1 MSKFA
6 SLIIYRAIMNLKHL
20 WTLLLLFVAV
30 TVTAQSPVDVKGVVT
45 DETGAPMIGV
55 AVFVEGTTNGTMT
68 DEAGAYSIKVP
79 SSEAVLRF
87 EMMGYKAIQAKVGN
101 KSTLSVQMHPDTQ
114 FLEEVVVIGFG
125 EKKKSDLTGSVVNV
139 KMNDVLDSPLTSVD
153 QALQGKVAGVD
164 IITSSGDPT
173 AGTSIRIRGSRSIN
187 ASNEPLIVVDG
198 VINAVQDLGDL
209 NSADIESISVLKDA
223 SSTAIY
229 GAQGA
234 NGVIIVT
241 MKQGSETSHKPI
253 VTATIKAGFSQLAHS
268 LDIMNAEEFA
278 RYNNER
284 IDFTKSY
291 PAKPSYPNKYI
302 DPEGLGEGTDWMKAV
317 TRIAPTQTYA
327 LSLTGNTKK
336 TNYFTSLSY
345 LDNQGIVI
353 DSGMQRVNGQFN
365 ISHKFNKWLRL
376 RYSMNLMYRKNNNN
390 KANIAGTSP
399 WNGVIYMSP
408 VLNTESTVNDLYN
421 YGTGTKFNNPYISIM
436 QSTNYRESFA
446 STNSVTLELTPVK
459 GLTIKS
465 QNTYYLYQTH
475 LYKYNPSTLPKKN
488 DGDGGDLQRNEHDTR
503 QFSSDNTITWKKD
516 FRGGHNLDV
525 MGGASVYYNHQ
536 NDVAIEAKGILT
548 DEVKWNDLS
557 AISDKQNYKLSSY
570 NTKVKR
576 LSFLA
581 RANYNFR
588 NRYYVTFT
596 GRADGSSN
604 FAANRKWGFFPSFAL
619 KWNLANESWL
629 KRTRKFQD
637 LSLRFS
643 AGRTGNDAIS
653 AYSSLAAYDSAST
666 GYLFDG
672 TQSTYF
678 FPNRLAS
685 PNLTWETTDL
695 YNLALDVAVLKGRL
709 KFTLEGYLSYT
720 TDLLLKVQ
728 KASQTGYTS
737 FMDNIGKTSNKGLE
751 FSIESRNIVK
761 KNFSWTT
768 DFTISHNRQMVD
780 DIGSE
785 DFVSVMN
792 FKDYMMYGY
801 VKGYP
806 LNSLWGFQ
814 YGGVFHNQGE
824 IDENELTRQYAGF
837 YAEKLPGHPKYVDQ
851 NHDGVLNSD
860 DLVYLG
866 NSDPVVYGGLQNNFH
881 IYGFDLGIYFTYS
894 IGGSIYN
901 YPEFYMS
908 ATYCTN
914 QYRYMMD
921 AWHPVRNPNSDIPA
935 AGGVGY
941 SHLPS
946 SFQVHDASYLRL
958 KTLSLG
964 YTFDL
969 AKKTK
974 FIRSLKLSMN
984 ADNVF
989 LVTNYNGFDPD
1000 VSVKQSD
1007 ETHSTLR
1014 RVDTGAYP
1022 RARTFIFM
1030 AQLKF

>member
-1 MSKFA
+1 M
-6 SLIIYRAIMNLKHL
+6 
-20 WTLLLLFVAV
+20 LLLFVAV

-101 KSTLSVQMHPDTQ
+101 KSTLSVQMQPDTQ

-516 FRGGHNLDV
+516 FRGHNLDV

>member
-1 MSKFA
+1 
-6 SLIIYRAIMNLKHL
+6 MNLKHL

-101 KSTLSVQMHPDTQ
+101 KSTLSVQMQPDTQ
-114 FLEEVVVIGFG
+114 FLEEVVVIGLG

-365 ISHKFNKWLRL
+365 ISHKFNKWLKL
-376 RYSMNLMYRKNNNN
+376 RYSMNLIYRKNNNN

-408 VLNTESTVNDLYN
+408 VLTTESTVNDLYN

-516 FRGGHNLDV
+516 FRGG
-525 MGGASVYYNHQ
+525 
-536 NDVAIEAKGILT
+536 IT
-548 DEVKWNDLS
+548 
-557 AISDKQNYKLSSY
+557 
-570 NTKVKR
+570 
-576 LSFLA
+576 
-581 RANYNFR
+581 
-588 NRYYVTFT
+588 
-596 GRADGSSN
+596 
-604 FAANRKWGFFPSFAL
+604 
-619 KWNLANESWL
+619 
-629 KRTRKFQD
+629 
-637 LSLRFS
+637 
-643 AGRTGNDAIS
+643 
-653 AYSSLAAYDSAST
+653 
-666 GYLFDG
+666 
-672 TQSTYF
+672 
-678 FPNRLAS
+678 
-685 PNLTWETTDL
+685 
-695 YNLALDVAVLKGRL
+695 
-709 KFTLEGYLSYT
+709 
-720 TDLLLKVQ
+720 
-728 KASQTGYTS
+728 
-737 FMDNIGKTSNKGLE
+737 
-751 FSIESRNIVK
+751 
-761 KNFSWTT
+761 
-768 DFTISHNRQMVD
+768 
-780 DIGSE
+780 
-785 DFVSVMN
+785 
-792 FKDYMMYGY
+792 
-801 VKGYP
+801 
-806 LNSLWGFQ
+806 
-814 YGGVFHNQGE
+814 
-824 IDENELTRQYAGF
+824 
-837 YAEKLPGHPKYVDQ
+837 
-851 NHDGVLNSD
+851 
-860 DLVYLG
+860 
-866 NSDPVVYGGLQNNFH
+866 
-881 IYGFDLGIYFTYS
+881 
-894 IGGSIYN
+894 
-901 YPEFYMS
+901 
-908 ATYCTN
+908 
-914 QYRYMMD
+914 
-921 AWHPVRNPNSDIPA
+921 
-935 AGGVGY
+935 
-941 SHLPS
+941 
-946 SFQVHDASYLRL
+946 
-958 KTLSLG
+958 
-964 YTFDL
+964 
-969 AKKTK
+969 
-974 FIRSLKLSMN
+974 
-984 ADNVF
+984 
-989 LVTNYNGFDPD
+989 
-1000 VSVKQSD
+1000 
-1007 ETHSTLR
+1007 
-1014 RVDTGAYP
+1014 
-1022 RARTFIFM
+1022 
-1030 AQLKF
+1030 

>member
-1 MSKFA
+1 
-6 SLIIYRAIMNLKHL
+6 MNLKHL

-101 KSTLSVQMHPDTQ
+101 KSTLSVQMQPDTQ

-365 ISHKFNKWLRL
+365 ISHKFNKWLKL
-376 RYSMNLMYRKNNNN
+376 RYSMNLIYRKNNNN

-408 VLNTESTVNDLYN
+408 VLTTESTVNDLYN

-557 AISDKQNYKLSSY
+557 AVSDKQNYKLSSY

-619 KWNLANESWL
+619 KWNLANEAWL

-737 FMDNIGKTSNKGLE
+737 FMDNLGKTSNKGVE
-751 FSIESRNIVK
+751 FSIESQNIVK

-837 YAEKLPGHPKYVDQ
+837 YAGKLPGHPKYVDQ

>member
-1 MSKFA
+1 
-6 SLIIYRAIMNLKHL
+6 MNLKHL

-101 KSTLSVQMHPDTQ
+101 KSTLSVQMQPDTQ

-581 RANYNFR
+581 RANYNYR

-643 AGRTGNDAIS
+643 AGRTGNDAVS

-824 IDENELTRQYAGF
+824 IDENVLTKQYAGF

-866 NSDPVVYGGLQNNFH
+866 NSDPVVYGGFQNNFH

>member
-1 MSKFA
+1 
-6 SLIIYRAIMNLKHL
+6 MNLKHL

-30 TVTAQSPVDVKGVVT
+30 TVAAQSQVDVKGVVT
-45 DETGAPMIGV
+45 DETGAPMVGV

-68 DEAGAYSIKVP
+68 DEKGAYSIKAP
-79 SSEAVLRF
+79 SPEAVLRF

-101 KSTLSVQMHPDTQ
+101 KSTLSVQMQPDTQ

-695 YNLALDVAVLKGRL
+695 YNLALDVAILKGRL
-709 KFTLEGYLSYT
+709 KFTLEGYMSYT

-737 FMDNIGKTSNKGLE
+737 FMDNLGKTSNKGVE

-768 DFTISHNRQMVD
+768 DFTISHNRQMVE

-969 AKKTK
+969 SKKTK
-974 FIRSLKLSMN
+974 LIRSLKLSMN

>member
-1 MSKFA
+1 
-6 SLIIYRAIMNLKHL
+6 MNLKHL
-20 WTLLLLFVAV
+20 WSLLLLCAAV
-30 TVTAQSPVDVKGVVT
+30 ILNAQTPVSVKGVVT

-55 AVFVEGTTNGTMT
+55 AVFVDGTNTVALT
-68 DEAGAYSIKVP
+68 DETGAYTIKAP
-79 SSEAVLRF
+79 SSESVLRF
-87 EMMGYKAIQAKVGN
+87 DMLGYKAIQAKIGN
-101 KSTLSVQMHPDTQ
+101 KTTFSVQMQPDTQ
-114 FLEEVVVIGFG
+114 YLDEVVVIGFG

-173 AGTSIRIRGSRSIN
+173 AGTSIRVRGSRSIN

-291 PAKPSYPNKYI
+291 PAKPSYPDKYI
-302 DPEGLGEGTDWMKAV
+302 DPEGLGEGTDWMRAV
-317 TRIAPTQTYA
+317 TRVAPTQTYA

-336 TNYFTSLSY
+336 TNYFSSLSY

-353 DSGMQRVNGQFN
+353 DSGMQRVNSQFN

-376 RYSMNLMYRKNNNN
+376 RYSMSLMYRKNNNN

-408 VLNTESTVNDLYN
+408 VLDTESTVNDLYN

-488 DGDGGDLQRNEHDTR
+488 EGDGGDLQRNEHDTR

-525 MGGASVYYNHQ
+525 MGGASIYYNHQ
-536 NDVAIEAKGILT
+536 NDVGIEAKGILT

-570 NTKVKR
+570 NAKVKR
-576 LSFLA
+576 VSVLA
-581 RANYNFR
+581 RANYNYR
-588 NRYYVTFT
+588 NRYYLTFT

-619 KWNLANESWL
+619 KWNISNEAWL

-678 FPNRLAS
+678 FPYRLAS

-720 TDLLLKVQ
+720 IDLLLKVQ

-737 FMDNIGKTSNKGLE
+737 FMDNIGKTSNKGVE

-814 YGGVFHNQGE
+814 YGGVFHSQKE
-824 IDENELTRQYAGF
+824 IDENVLTKQYAGF

-851 NHDGVLNSD
+851 NHDTVLNSD

-969 AKKTK
+969 SKKTK
-974 FIRSLKLSMN
+974 LVRSLKLSMN

-989 LVTNYNGFDPD
+989 LLTSYNGFDPD

>member
-1 MSKFA
+1 
-6 SLIIYRAIMNLKHL
+6 MNLKHL
-20 WTLLLLFVAV
+20 WTLLLLFAAV
-30 TVTAQSPVDVKGVVT
+30 TVTAQSQVDVKGIVT
-45 DETGAPMIGV
+45 DETGAPMVGV
-55 AVFVEGTTNGTMT
+55 AVFVEGTTIGAMT
-68 DEAGAYSIKVP
+68 DGAGAYSIKAP

-101 KSTLSVQMHPDTQ
+101 KTNLSVQMQPDTQ
-114 FLEEVVVIGFG
+114 FLDEVVVIGFG

-336 TNYFTSLSY
+336 TNYFGSLSY

-365 ISHKFNKWLRL
+365 ISHKFNKWIRL

-408 VLNTESTVNDLYN
+408 VLNTESIVNDLYN
-421 YGTGTKFNNPYISIM
+421 YGMGTKFNNPYISIM

-488 DGDGGDLQRNEHDTR
+488 DGEGGDLQRNEHDTR

-525 MGGASVYYNHQ
+525 MGGASIYYNHQ
-536 NDVAIEAKGILT
+536 NDVTIEAKGILT
-548 DEVKWNDLS
+548 DEVKWNDLT

-581 RANYNFR
+581 RANYNYR
-588 NRYYVTFT
+588 NKYYVTFT

-604 FAANRKWGFFPSFAL
+604 FAANRKWGFFPSCAI
-619 KWNLANESWL
+619 KWNIANEAWL

-666 GYLFDG
+666 GYLIDG
-672 TQSTYF
+672 IQSIYLY
-678 FPNRLAS
+678 PLRLS
-685 PNLTWETTDL
+685 NPNLTWETTDL
-695 YNLALDVAVLKGRL
+695 YNLALDVAILKGRL
-709 KFTLEGYLSYT
+709 KLTLEGYMSYT

-728 KASQTGYTS
+728 KASQTGYS
-737 FMDNIGKTSNKGLE
+737 SYMDNIGKTSNKGVE
-751 FSIESRNIVK
+751 FSIESRNIVR

-814 YGGVFHNQGE
+814 YGGVFHNQKE
-824 IDENELTRQYAGF
+824 IDLNVLTKQYAGF

-866 NSDPVVYGGLQNNFH
+866 NSDPIVYGGFQNNFH